1 MILLARDLKRLASL
15 VTHVAKRSGNL
26 VGEGSATHIG
36 SAAGVQKS
44 QGKSSETKGFEKF
57 RD

>member
-26 VGEGSATHIG
+26 VGEGSATQIG
-36 SAAGVQKS
+36 SDAGVQKS
-44 QGKSSETKGFEKF
+44 QCESSETRGSEKF